1 MLNKR
6 STCRTCAHF
15 RIGAASDMR
24 KAVPAL
30 TDEETGVCEYRPPM
44 AVQGNIAGSMYG
56 AQPAVHATR
65 SCSEHVPRRD
75 QRDPDPRGK
84 VRHLNPVKPAA

>member
-1 MLNKR
+1 MLTR
-6 STCRTCAHF
+6 RLCETCAHF
-15 RIGAASDMR
+15 RAGAAPDMR
-24 KAVPAL
+24 KDAPVA
-30 TDEETGVCEYRPPM
+30 TDDEIGVCEYRPPL

-56 AQPAVHATR
+56 AQPAVHASR